1 MSKMSKCWQIDPFV
15 SFRTFMHNRFYICF
29 HAVMFCIHSVYA
41 MPLLFITGCG
51 WCNWSCVD
59 LVTSWSRQSY
69 FPSIFRSLEAL
80 VDGIAHHIHTQ
91 RARPRMSRNILNF
104 GHLFI
109 NWIQLQPK
117 ELRPAQSENF
127 ALNYFKKKGNV
138 AFGTEG
144 H

>member
-69 FPSIFRSLEAL
+69 FPSIFWSLEAL

-91 RARPRMSRNILNF
+91 RARPRMSRNILK
-104 GHLFI
+104 LWAFI
-109 NWIQLQPK
+109 YKLDSAAAKGTQTSTKWKFCIELLQ
-117 ELRPAQSENF
+117 
-127 ALNYFKKKGNV
+127 KKGNV